1 MIRTE
6 NDNLSELLYTAPELM
21 RDGASSTVTKSADV
35 YSFAIVCAEIAMKRA
50 AWETEESGVDV
61 DGEPFTLYE

>member
-1 MIRTE
+1 
-6 NDNLSELLYTAPELM
+6 M

-61 DGEPFTLYE
+61 DGTRCPDKDYMYY